1 MEQKN
6 GTSILQGVIVHAH
19 EQYDIYQYKIF
30 SSTSTIIV
38 FVCVCV
44 CARARAHMDV
54 AQLLRLPNGDP
65 VVMGSTPTFHSGI

>member
-44 CARARAHMDV
+44 CARARAHKEPCMLV
-54 AQLLRLPNGDP
+54 
-65 VVMGSTPTFHSGI
+65 I